1 MKTNELQLGE
11 VLEFWF
17 GELTKEE
24 WFGGG
29 VALDARIRERFTD
42 MHTAVAAGEYWKY
55 RTSPESFL
63 AEVIV
68 LDQFSRNMFRNTPEA
83 FAYDR
88 MALTL
93 AQQAIMASYDQELP
107 PDQRTFLY
115 LPFMHSESSLI
126 HVEAVR
132 LFESL
137 GSEKH
142 LKFEKI
148 HKDIIDRFGR
158 YPHRNEVLGRA
169 STEEEKT
176 YLANTHES
184 FF

>member
-1 MKTNELQLGE
+1 METNELQLGE

-17 GELTKEE
+17 GELTKED
-24 WFGGG
+24 WFSGGEEI
-29 VALDARIRERFTD
+29 DTKIRERFAEI
-42 MHTAVAAGEYWKY
+42 HQAVAANEYWKY

-68 LDQFSRNMFRNTPEA
+68 LDQFSRNMFRNEA
-83 FAYDR
+83 RAYAYDGQ
-88 MALTL
+88 ALAL
-93 AQQAIMASYDQELP
+93 AQQAIAAGYDQELP
-107 PDQRTFLY
+107 PEQRAFLY
-115 LPFMHSESSLI
+115 LPFMHSESPVI
-126 HVEAVR
+126 HLEALR

-137 GSEKH
+137 GNEEH

-158 YPHRNEVLGRA
+158 YPHRNGVLGRP
-169 STEEEKT
+169 STEEEKE
-176 YLANTHES
+176 YLASNDEA